1 MIVINDL
8 TYHLGKRT
16 LYDSA
21 SLHIKPKDKI
31 GLIGPNGAGKSTLLK
46 IITGDLT
53 PDSGKVTRRKE
64 CSIGFLNQDLLSY
77 QSQDSIRNVAMEAF
91 SQALVT
97 QKKIESLCQQME
109 VNYSDDLLA
118 QLSHLQET
126 FERIGGYDIQSR
138 TEAMLEGM
146 GFTTKDLDRSLAE
159 FSGGWRMRV
168 MFANLLLQQP
178 SLLILDEPTNHLD
191 LVSIKW
197 VEAYLKNYDSAFI
210 VVSHDRSFLDGTT
223 SKIVEIAEKK
233 FTVYVGNYSAYE
245 IQKSERSELLENAYA
260 NQQKQLKHAQEFI
273 DRFRAKASKAKLV
286 QSRIKAL
293 DKIDKIEVPSA
304 HRKTIKIQ
312 FSIKQNPGKII
323 AVIDKINKSYGP
335 VSILKNAAVEI
346 NRGDKIA
353 LIGANGRGK
362 TTLLRII
369 AEHEAAEQQQRS
381 FGNNVEMAFYAQ
393 HQLEAL
399 NLEHTIIEALRAHS
413 SHSDGTERTEQELRT
428 IAGMFLFT
436 KDDVFKKIA
445 VLSGGE
451 KARVALATVLLSQ
464 ANFLLLDEPTNH
476 LDIHSIDTLGQALQ
490 QYEGTCLFVS
500 HDRNFIQQVANK
512 IWYIENKKVK
522 VFPGSYEEFKE
533 VVNLS

>member
-16 LYDSA
+16 LYDLA

-31 GLIGPNGAGKSTLLK
+31 GLVGPNGAGKSTLLK
-46 IITGDLT
+46 IITGTLT
-53 PDSGKVTRRKE
+53 PDSGKVTKRKE

-77 QSQDSIRNVAMEAF
+77 QSQDTIRNVAMQAF
-91 SQALVT
+91 SAALTT

-109 VNYSDDLLA
+109 VNYSDDLLM
-118 QLSHLQET
+118 QLSNLQET

-138 TEAMLEGM
+138 TDAMLEGM
-146 GFTTKDLDRSLAE
+146 GFTTKDLDRSLSE

-168 MFANLLLQQP
+168 MFAKLLLQEP

-197 VEAYLKNYDSAFI
+197 VETYLKNYDSAFI

-223 SKIVEIAEKK
+223 TKIVEISDKK
-233 FTVYVGNYSAYE
+233 FTIYVGNYSDYA
-245 IQKSERSELLENAYA
+245 IQKAERSTLLENAYA

-293 DKIDKIEVPSA
+293 DKVDKVEAPTM
-304 HRKTIKIQ
+304 HRKTIKFQ
-312 FSIKQNPGKII
+312 FTIKQNPSKII
-323 AVIDKINKSYGP
+323 AVIEKINKSYGA
-335 VSILKNAAVEI
+335 VNILKDATI
-346 NRGDKIA
+346 QIDRGDKIA

-369 AEHEAAEQQQRS
+369 AGHALAEQQQRS

-399 NLEHTIIEALRAHS
+399 NIEHTIIEALHAHNS
-413 SHSDGTERTEQELRT
+413 NERTEQELRA

-436 KDDVFKKIA
+436 KDDVYKKIA

-464 ANFLLLDEPTNH
+464 ANFLVLDEPTNH
-476 LDIHSIDTLGQALQ
+476 LDMQSIDTLGQALQ

-500 HDRNFIQQVANK
+500 HDRNFIQQLANK

-522 VFPGSYEEFKE
+522 VFPGSYEAFQE
-533 VVNLS
+533 VVDLT

>member
-16 LYDSA
+16 LYDAA
-21 SLHIKPKDKI
+21 SLPIKPKDKI

-53 PDSGKVTRRKE
+53 PDGGKVTRRKE

-77 QSQDSIRNVAMEAF
+77 QSQDSIRNVAMQAF
-91 SQALVT
+91 SEALVT

-109 VNYSDDLLA
+109 VNYSDDLLR
-118 QLSHLQET
+118 QLSNLQET

-138 TEAMLEGM
+138 TEAMLEGI
-146 GFTTKDLDRSLAE
+146 GFATKDLDRSLSE

-168 MFANLLLQQP
+168 MFAKLLLQQP

-223 SKIVEIAEKK
+223 TKIVEIADKK
-233 FTVYVGNYSAYE
+233 FTVYVGNYSDYE
-245 IQKSERSELLENAYA
+245 IQKSERSTLLENAYA
-260 NQQKQLKHAQEFI
+260 NQQKQLKHAQKFI
-273 DRFRAKASKAKLV
+273 DRFRAKTSKAKLV
-286 QSRIKAL
+286 QSKIKAL
-293 DKIDKIEVPSA
+293 DKVEKIEAPVA
-304 HRKTIKIQ
+304 HRKTIKFQ
-312 FSIKQNPGKII
+312 FSIKQNPSKII
-323 AVIDKINKSYGP
+323 AVIEKIHKSYGS
-335 VSILKNAAVEI
+335 VSILEDAIVEI

-369 AEHEAAEQQQRS
+369 AGHALAEQQQRS
-381 FGNNVEMAFYAQ
+381 FGNNVEMVFYAQ
-393 HQLEAL
+393 HHLEAL
-399 NLEHTIIEALRAHS
+399 NLEHTIIEALRTHNS
-413 SHSDGTERTEQELRT
+413 NGTEQIEQALRT

-436 KDDVFKKIA
+436 KDDVFKKIE

-476 LDIHSIDTLGQALQ
+476 LDMHSIDALGQALQ

-500 HDRNFIQQVANK
+500 HDRSFIQQVANK

-533 VVNLS
+533 TVNLT

>member
-46 IITGDLT
+46 IITGELA

-77 QSQDSIRNVAMEAF
+77 QSQDTIRNVAMQAF
-91 SQALVT
+91 SEALVT

-109 VNYSDDLLA
+109 VNYSDDLLTE
-118 QLSHLQET
+118 LSNLQET

-138 TEAMLEGM
+138 TEALLEGM
-146 GFTTKDLDRSLAE
+146 GFSTKDLDRSLSE

-168 MFANLLLQQP
+168 MFAKLLLQEP

-210 VVSHDRSFLDGTT
+210 VVSHDRSFLDGTIT
-223 SKIVEIAEKK
+223 KIVEIAQKK
-233 FTVYVGNYSAYE
+233 FTVYIGNYSDYE
-245 IQKSERSELLENAYA
+245 IQKSERGALLENAYA

-293 DKIDKIEVPSA
+293 DKVDKIEVPA
-304 HRKTIKIQ
+304 AQRKSIKIN
-312 FSIKQNPGKII
+312 FSIKQNPSKII
-323 AVIDKINKSYGP
+323 AVIEKIDKAYGP
-335 VSILKNAAVEI
+335 VSILKDTTIEI

-369 AEHEAAEQQQRS
+369 AGHEAADHQQRS

-399 NLEHTIIEALRAHS
+399 NLEHTIIEALRAHNS
-413 SHSDGTERTEQELRT
+413 SDAERTEQELRT

-436 KDDVFKKIA
+436 KDDVFKKIE

-451 KARVALATVLLSQ
+451 KARVALATVLLSR
-464 ANFLLLDEPTNH
+464 ANFLVLDEPTNH
-476 LDIHSIDTLGQALQ
+476 LDMSAIDTLAQALQ

-512 IWYIENKKVK
+512 IWYIENRKVK
-522 VFPGSYEEFKE
+522 VFPGTYQEFTE
-533 VVNLS
+533 VVNLA

>member
-46 IITGDLT
+46 IITGDLS
-53 PDSGKVTRRKE
+53 PDSGKITRKKE

-77 QSQDSIRNVAMEAF
+77 QSEDSIRNVAMQAF
-91 SQALVT
+91 SEALVT
-97 QKKIESLCQQME
+97 QKKIEVLCQQMA
-109 VNYSDDLLA
+109 VDYSDALLNKLA
-118 QLSHLQET
+118 DLQEN

-146 GFTTKDLDRSLAE
+146 GFSTKDLDRSLSN

-168 MFANLLLQQP
+168 MFAKLLLQEP

-197 VEAYLKNYDSAFI
+197 VEEYLRGYDSAFI

-223 SKIVEIAEKK
+223 SKIVEVADKR
-233 FTVYVGNYSAYE
+233 FTVYVGNYTDYE

-260 NQQKQLKHAQEFI
+260 NQQKQLKHSQEFI

-293 DKIDKIEVPSA
+293 EKVDKIEAPSA
-304 HRKTIKIQ
+304 NRKTVKFNFAIR
-312 FSIKQNPGKII
+312 QNPSKII
-323 AVIDKINKSYGP
+323 AVIEKIHKTYDP
-335 VSILKNAAVEI
+335 VEILKDATI
-346 NRGDKIA
+346 QIDRGDKIA

-369 AEHEAAEQQQRS
+369 AGHEPTEKEQRTM
-381 FGNNVEMAFYAQ
+381 GNNVEMAFYAQ
-393 HQLEAL
+393 HQLDAL
-399 NLEHTIIEALRAHS
+399 DMEHNILEELRQH
-413 SHSDGTERTEQELRT
+413 DTGEEERTEQELRT

-436 KDDVFKKIA
+436 KDDVFKKIQI
-445 VLSGGE
+445 LSGGE
-451 KARVALATVLLSQ
+451 KARVALAKVLLSQ
-464 ANFLLLDEPTNH
+464 ANCLLLDEPTNH
-476 LDIHSIDTLGQALQ
+476 LDINSIDTLGQALK

-500 HDRNFIQQVANK
+500 HDRNFIREVANK

-522 VFPGSYEEFKE
+522 VFPGSYAEFEETGI
-533 VVNLS
+533 LI

>member
-31 GLIGPNGAGKSTLLK
+31 GLVGPNGAGKSTLLH
-46 IITGDLT
+46 IITGSLS
-53 PDSGKVTRRKE
+53 PDSGKITKRKE

-77 QSQDSIRNVAMEAF
+77 QSEDSIRNVAMQAF
-91 SQALVT
+91 SEALVA
-97 QKKIESLCQQME
+97 QKKIEAICQQMA
-109 VNYSDDLLA
+109 VDYSDELLH
-118 QLSHLQET
+118 QLSDLQEN
-126 FERIGGYDIQSR
+126 FERMGGYDIQSR

-146 GFTTKDLDRSLAE
+146 GFTTQDLDRPLSQ

-168 MFANLLLQQP
+168 MFAKLLLQQP

-197 VEAYLKNYDSAFI
+197 VEEYLRGYDSAFL
-210 VVSHDRSFLDGTT
+210 VVSHDRSFLDGITT
-223 SKIVEIAEKK
+223 KIVEITDKK
-233 FTVYVGNYSAYE
+233 FIVYTGNYTEYE
-245 IQKSERSELLENAYA
+245 IQKSDRKELLENAYA

-293 DKIDKIEVPSA
+293 DKVDKIEAPSTR
-304 HRKTIKIQ
+304 RKTIK
-312 FSIKQNPGKII
+312 FNFAIKQNPSKII
-323 AVIDKINKSYGP
+323 AVIENIHKSYGQIE
-335 VSILKNAAVEI
+335 ILKDATI
-346 NRGDKIA
+346 HIDRGDKIA

-369 AEHEAAEQQQRS
+369 ADQELVDKQKRTI
-381 FGNNVEMAFYAQ
+381 GNNVEMAFYAQ
-393 HQLEAL
+393 HQLDAL
-399 NLEHTIIEALRAHS
+399 NMEHNILEELRQQNA
-413 SHSDGTERTEQELRT
+413 DGEEHTEQELRT

-436 KDDVFKKIA
+436 KDDVFKKIEI
-445 VLSGGE
+445 LSGGE
-451 KARVALATVLLSQ
+451 KARVALAKVLLSQ
-464 ANFLLLDEPTNH
+464 ANCLLLDEPTNH
-476 LDIHSIDTLGQALQ
+476 LDIQSIDTLGQALQ

-500 HDRNFIQQVANK
+500 HDRNFIQEVATK

-522 VFPGSYEEFKE
+522 VFPGNYAEFKE
-533 VVNLS
+533 TVKLI

>member
-21 SLHIKPKDKI
+21 SLQIKPKDKM
-31 GLIGPNGAGKSTLLK
+31 GLIGPNGSGKSTLLK

-53 PDSGKVTRRKE
+53 PDSGKITKRKE

-77 QSQDSIRNVAMEAF
+77 QSNDNIRNVAMQAF
-91 SQALVT
+91 SEALVT
-97 QKKIESLCQQME
+97 QKKIEDLCQQME
-109 VNYSDDLLA
+109 ANYSDGLLT
-118 QLSHLQET
+118 QLSDLQEN
-126 FERIGGYDIQSR
+126 FERIGGYDMQSR

-146 GFTTKDLDRSLAE
+146 GFTTQDLDRPLSE

-168 MFANLLLQQP
+168 MFAKLLLQQP

-197 VEAYLKNYDSAFI
+197 VETYLRNYDSAFI
-210 VVSHDRSFLDGTT
+210 VVSHDKSFLDGITT
-223 SKIVEIAEKK
+223 KIVEVTDKK
-233 FTVYVGNYSAYE
+233 FTVYVGNYSDYE
-245 IQKSERSELLENAYA
+245 MQKEERSELLKNAYA
-260 NQQKQLKHAQEFI
+260 NQQKQLKHSQEFI

-293 DKIDKIEVPSA
+293 DKVEKIEAPSA
-304 HRKTIKIQ
+304 NRKTVKFHFAIR
-312 FSIKQNPGKII
+312 QNPSKII
-323 AVIDKINKSYGP
+323 AVIEKIHKSYG
-335 VSILKNAAVEI
+335 AVEI
-346 NRGDKIA
+346 LKDATIQIDRGDKIA

-369 AEHEAAEQQQRS
+369 AGHESADKQQRTL
-381 FGNNVEMAFYAQ
+381 GNNVEMSFYAQ
-393 HQLEAL
+393 HQLEDL
-399 NLEHTIIEALRAHS
+399 NLTHSILEELRQHNS
-413 SHSDGTERTEQELRT
+413 IGTERTEQELRT

-436 KDDVFKKIA
+436 KDDVFKKIQI
-445 VLSGGE
+445 LSGGE
-451 KARVALATVLLSQ
+451 KARVALAKVLLSQ
-464 ANFLLLDEPTNH
+464 ANCLLLDEPTNH
-476 LDIHSIDTLGQALQ
+476 LDINSIDTLGQALQ

-512 IWYIENKKVK
+512 IWYIEHKKVK
-522 VFPGSYEEFKE
+522 VFPGTYEEFKE
-533 VVNLS
+533 TINLT

>member
-16 LYDSA
+16 LYDAA

-91 SQALVT
+91 REALAT
-97 QKKIESLCQQME
+97 QKKIEALCQQME
-109 VNYSDDLLA
+109 VNYSDDLLT
-118 QLSHLQET
+118 QLSNLQET
-126 FERIGGYDIQSR
+126 FERIGGYDMQSR

-146 GFTTKDLDRSLAE
+146 GFTTKDLDRSLSE

-168 MFANLLLQQP
+168 MFAKLLLQQP
-178 SLLILDEPTNHLD
+178 ALLILDEPTNHLD

-223 SKIVEIAEKK
+223 TKIVEITDKK
-233 FTVYVGNYSAYE
+233 FTIYVGNYSDYE
-245 IQKSERSELLENAYA
+245 IQKSERSVLQENAYA

-293 DKIDKIEVPSA
+293 DKVEKIEAPSA
-304 HRKTIKIQ
+304 QRKTIKFQ
-312 FSIKQNPGKII
+312 FSIKQNPSKIV
-323 AVIDKINKSYGP
+323 AVIEKINKSYGP
-335 VSILKNAAVEI
+335 VSILKDATVAI

-381 FGNNVEMAFYAQ
+381 LGNNVEMAFYAQ

-399 NLEHTIIEALRAHS
+399 NLQHTIIEALRAHS
-413 SHSDGTERTEQELRT
+413 SSSGAERTEQALRT

-436 KDDVFKKIA
+436 KDDVFKKIE

-476 LDIHSIDTLGQALQ
+476 LDIQSIDTLGQALQ

>member
-8 TYHLGKRT
+8 TYHLGKRI

-46 IITGDLT
+46 MITGALT

-64 CSIGFLNQDLLSY
+64 CSIGLLNQDLLSY
-77 QSQDSIRNVAMEAF
+77 QSQDTIRNVAMQAF
-91 SQALVT
+91 SEALAT

-109 VNYSDDLLA
+109 VNYSDDLLT
-118 QLSHLQET
+118 QLSNLQDT
-126 FERIGGYDIQSR
+126 FERIGGYDIQSKA
-138 TEAMLEGM
+138 EAMLEGM
-146 GFTTKDLDRSLAE
+146 GFATKDLDRSLAE

-168 MFANLLLQQP
+168 MFAKLLLQEP

-210 VVSHDRSFLDGTT
+210 VVSHDRSFLDGITT
-223 SKIVEIAEKK
+223 KIVEIADKK
-233 FTVYVGNYSAYE
+233 FTVYPGNYSDYE
-245 IQKSERSELLENAYA
+245 IQKSERSTLLENAYA
-260 NQQKQLKHAQEFI
+260 NQQKQLKHAQAFI

-293 DKIDKIEVPSA
+293 DKVEKVEAPSA

-312 FSIKQNPGKII
+312 FSIKQHPSKII
-323 AVIDKINKSYGP
+323 AVIEKIDKAYGSVP
-335 VSILKNAAVEI
+335 ILKDASVEI

-369 AEHEAAEQQQRS
+369 AGHTSAEQQQRS

-399 NLEHTIIEALRAHS
+399 NLEHTIIEALRAHNRN
-413 SHSDGTERTEQELRT
+413 GLERTEQELRT

-436 KDDVFKKIA
+436 KDDVFKKIE

-464 ANFLLLDEPTNH
+464 ANFLVLDEPTNH
-476 LDIHSIDTLGQALQ
+476 LDIHAIDTLGQALQ

-512 IWYIENKKVK
+512 IWYIENQKVK
-522 VFPGSYEEFKE
+522 VFPGSYEAFKE
-533 VVNLS
+533 VVNLA